1 MKEASSKE
9 AYSPEFINE
18 FAEQIKNKEKLYKNL
33 LEKENNQ
40 EQKEK
45 IKKLLTLVAGQKDF
59 INFMLEA
66 LQNAD
71 NTMM

>member
-1 MKEASSKE
+1 MKE

-18 FAEQIKNKEKLYKNL
+18 FSEQVKNKEKLYKNL

-45 IKKLLTLVAGQKDF
+45 IKKLLTLVEGQKDF
-59 INFMLEA
+59 INFMFEA

>member
-1 MKEASSKE
+1 MKE

>member
-1 MKEASSKE
+1 MKE

-33 LEKENNQ
+33 LEKEKNP

-45 IKKLLTLVAGQKDF
+45 IKKLLALVEGQKDY
-59 INFMLEA
+59 IKFMLEA

-71 NTMM
+71 NIMM